1 MLVMGNSFIVGVI
14 LCGMCVW
21 SMPAKQ
27 QADTEKAA
35 SENAEQP
42 NVELESELDKLKHD
56 GVALSNSQR
65 IVSKNVNGKL
75 ESQKIQQETISDA
88 KTGELFAKV
97 EKTVTKDETGEHKDA
112 HVVVP
117 AAGVNEQLHGADADK
132 FELAPAEDVAKYIFD
147 TSDVDS
153 IQNSIGA
160 LVDGKKLTKKAAD
173 DYMDLVKNHL
183 NNMHE
188 VALNE
193 MVAEMEKQ
201 KKIEDQALQDM
212 VEMAQVLSKNEKTE
226 QTLYN
231 YIKKLYTL
239 YKSEGDEYARD
250 ILKKYTASIKQ
261 AADSGTMNEVV
272 QDSIFAVI
280 LQALNDVNQE
290 LGINQPGANS
300 DVQAPSKDKTQDNS
314 KSS

>member
-1 MLVMGNSFIVGVI
+1 MLVRGKSFIAAVLFCGV
-14 LCGMCVW
+14 CVW

-27 QADTEKAA
+27 QADTEKA

-42 NVELESELDKLKHD
+42 NFELESELDKLKHD
-56 GVALSNSQR
+56 GIALSNSQR
-65 IVSKNVNGKL
+65 IVSKNVNGKV

-88 KTGELFAKV
+88 KTGEVVAKV
-97 EKTVTKDETGEHKDA
+97 EKTVTKDENGEHKDA

-117 AAGVNEQLHGADADK
+117 SAGVNEQLHGSDADK

-173 DYMDLVKNHL
+173 DYMDLVANRL
-183 NNMHE
+183 NDMHE
-188 VALNE
+188 VALKE

-201 KKIEDQALQDM
+201 KKVEDQALQDM
-212 VEMAQVLSKNEKTE
+212 VEMAQVLSKSEKTE

-250 ILKKYTASIKQ
+250 VLKKYTASIKQ
-261 AADSGTMNEVV
+261 GAEAGTINEAV
-272 QDSIFAVI
+272 QDSIFAII
-280 LQALNDVNQE
+280 LQALHDVNQE
-290 LGINQPGANS
+290 LGISQPGTNS
-300 DVQAPSKDKTQDNS
+300 DVKAPSKQNPQDNS